1 MGDSPYFIIRRKIKM
16 SKISMDTVVE
26 LHNNGNQFKS
36 MWNGK
41 EVKINK
47 GKHIEVVYGLALHF
61 QEQDKDLEIK
71 LPEEEPIEQRDPVN
85 PLEDTNRGKA
95 FDGLE

>member
-1 MGDSPYFIIRRKIKM
+1 MN
-16 SKISMDTVVE
+16 KISMDTIVE

-36 MWNGK
+36 MWDSK

-61 QEQDKDLEIK
+61 QAQDPDLEIK
-71 LPEEEPIEQRDPVN
+71 FIEPEPFEPREPVN
-85 PLEDTNRGKA
+85 PLDDVNRGKA
-95 FDGLE
+95 FEGLE

>member
-1 MGDSPYFIIRRKIKM
+1 MNKP
-16 SKISMDTVVE
+16 SMDTVVE

-36 MWNGK
+36 MWDSK

-61 QEQDKDLEIK
+61 QEQDPDLEIK
-71 LPEEEPIEQRDPVN
+71 LPEPEEVESRDPVN
-85 PLEDTNRGKA
+85 PLEDVNRGKA
-95 FDGLE
+95 FGELE